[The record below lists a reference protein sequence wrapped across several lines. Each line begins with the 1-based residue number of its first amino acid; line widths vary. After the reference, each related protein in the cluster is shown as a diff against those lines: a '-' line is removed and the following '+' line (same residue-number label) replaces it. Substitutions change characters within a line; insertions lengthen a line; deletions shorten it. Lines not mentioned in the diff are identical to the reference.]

1 MNTDASWHRATP
13 KRNNQR
19 STDERYT
26 QDSLLK
32 VVQSVLGT
40 IDLDPAADPER
51 RVPAKNHFTK
61 EDDGLS
67 KSWSGKV
74 FLNPPFSKTPTWIK
88 HLCLYCTSG
97 AISEAILL
105 VPVMALSN
113 KTSRL
118 LMQQLASAFVLM
130 ERNLQFLDEQ
140 YEPITTGAPFPFA
153 LVYIGSRTDDFFTAT
168 QDLGVCCLIKNPQP
182 KNRKNSFCNYC
193 GKTFV
198 AKRSTAKFCGS
209 TCRSLAHKKSKIN

>member
-1 MNTDASWHRATP
+1 
-13 KRNNQR
+13 
-19 STDERYT
+19 
-26 QDSLLK
+26 
-32 VVQSVLGT
+32 
-40 IDLDPAADPER
+40 
-51 RVPAKNHFTK
+51 
-61 EDDGLS
+61 
-67 KSWSGKV
+67 
-74 FLNPPFSKTPTWIK
+74 
-88 HLCLYCTSG
+88 
-97 AISEAILL
+97 
-105 VPVMALSN
+105 MALSN

-209 TCRSLAHKKSKIN
+209 TCRSLAHKKSKINYQPLLLFEQSSGQWISSSPLILQSFHILVL